1 MVSVR
6 KKLELVCEMM
16 NEKLERKGM
25 SPLNL
30 KLVAFGMLIHNMS
43 NRNDGSSTHNM
54 YIIWYII
61 QGILGLVLLKM
72 HYTVVQ
78 NSKLGH
84 MANMHL

>member
-43 NRNDGSSTHNM
+43 NRNDGSSTQKSSRMVHNT
-54 YIIWYII
+54 
-61 QGILGLVLLKM
+61 GNTGFSSS
-72 HYTVVQ
+72 Q
-78 NSKLGH
+78 NALHCSSKL
-84 MANMHL
+84 